1 MKLQLGQADTV
12 VDPYNDFI
20 NSLLIAGA
28 SENTIKVYS
37 IAVKDFLDYI
47 KKDPRTVTSS
57 DVNNWIINVMRR
69 GTRDKKRIEIN
80 EMKRRKM
87 VTARLYIIAVLR
99 FLKWLGKDIKPVTP
113 RIRRNEIF
121 ALDEETFNKLLEITK
136 RTSDKLILKLLF
148 DTGLRAKELL
158 SIKVSD
164 IDFERGSITVRNTKN
179 QETRTV
185 FFTEGTKSLL
195 IKYIKSKGLKSDDKL
210 FNLTYNALYKRLKR
224 IGKKIG
230 IDLRPHLLRHTFATV
245 AIKKGVP
252 LPAVQKL
259 LGHKDIRTTQ
269 IYTHLLTT
277 DLENIYRKTFG

>member
-37 IAVKDFLDYI
+37 IAVKDFLNYI
-47 KKDPRTVTSS
+47 KKDPRTVTAS

-195 IKYIKSKGLKSDDKL
+195 IKYIESKGLKSDDKL

>member
-37 IAVKDFLDYI
+37 IAVKDFLNYI
-47 KKDPRTVTSS
+47 KKDPRTVTAS

-121 ALDEETFNKLLEITK
+121 ALDEETFNKLLQITK

>member
-12 VDPYNDFI
+12 LDPYNDFI

-37 IAVKDFLDYI
+37 IAVKDFLNYI
-47 KKDPRTVTSS
+47 KKDPRTVTAS

>member
-37 IAVKDFLDYI
+37 IAVKDFLNYI
-47 KKDPRTVTSS
+47 KKDPRTVTAS

-195 IKYIKSKGLKSDDKL
+195 IKYIKSKCLKSDDKL

>member
-37 IAVKDFLDYI
+37 IAVKDFLNYI
-47 KKDPRTVTSS
+47 KKDPRTVTAS

-87 VTARLYIIAVLR
+87 VTAKLYIIAVLR

>member
-1 MKLQLGQADTV
+1 
-12 VDPYNDFI
+12 
-20 NSLLIAGA
+20 
-28 SENTIKVYS
+28 
-37 IAVKDFLDYI
+37 
-47 KKDPRTVTSS
+47 
-57 DVNNWIINVMRR
+57 
-69 GTRDKKRIEIN
+69 
-80 EMKRRKM
+80 
-87 VTARLYIIAVLR
+87 
-99 FLKWLGKDIKPVTP
+99 
-113 RIRRNEIF
+113 
-121 ALDEETFNKLLEITK
+121 
-136 RTSDKLILKLLF
+136 
-148 DTGLRAKELL
+148 LRAKELL

>member
-1 MKLQLGQADTV
+1 VKLQLGQADTV

-37 IAVKDFLDYI
+37 IAVKDFLNYI
-47 KKDPRTVTSS
+47 KKDPRTVTAS

-148 DTGLRAKELL
+148 DTGLRAKEIL

>member
-37 IAVKDFLDYI
+37 IAVKDFLNYI
-47 KKDPRTVTSS
+47 KKDPRTVTAS

-164 IDFERGSITVRNTKN
+164 IDFKRGSITVRNTKN

>member
-1 MKLQLGQADTV
+1 MKLQLGQADNV

-28 SENTIKVYS
+28 SENTIRVYS
-37 IAVKDFLDYI
+37 IAIKDFLNYI
-47 KKDPRTVTSS
+47 KKDPRTVTAS
-57 DVNNWIINVMRR
+57 DVNNWIIHVMRR
-69 GTRDKKRIEIN
+69 STRDKKTLEIN
-80 EMKRRKM
+80 EMKRKKM

-164 IDFERGSITVRNTKN
+164 IDFERRSITVRNTKN

-185 FFTEGTKSLL
+185 FFTETTKSLL
-195 IKYIKSKGLKSDDKL
+195 MKYIKSRGLKSEDKL

-230 IDLRPHLLRHTFATV
+230 IDLRPHLLRHTFATI

-277 DLENIYRKTFG
+277 DLENIYKKTFG

>member
-37 IAVKDFLDYI
+37 IAVKDFLNYI
-47 KKDPRTVTSS
+47 KKDPRTVTAS

-148 DTGLRAKELL
+148 DTGLRAKEIL

>member
-1 MKLQLGQADTV
+1 VKLQLGQADTV

-37 IAVKDFLDYI
+37 IAVKDFLNYI
-47 KKDPRTVTSS
+47 KKDPRTVTAS

>member
-1 MKLQLGQADTV
+1 VKLQLGQADTV

-37 IAVKDFLDYI
+37 IAVKDFLNYI
-47 KKDPRTVTSS
+47 KKDPRTVTAS

-121 ALDEETFNKLLEITK
+121 ALDEETFNKLLQITK

>member
-1 MKLQLGQADTV
+1 VKLQLGQADTV
-12 VDPYNDFI
+12 LDPYNDFI

-37 IAVKDFLDYI
+37 IAVKDFLNYI
-47 KKDPRTVTSS
+47 KKDPRTVTAS

>member
-37 IAVKDFLDYI
+37 IAVKDFLNYI
-47 KKDPRTVTSS
+47 KKDPRTVTAS